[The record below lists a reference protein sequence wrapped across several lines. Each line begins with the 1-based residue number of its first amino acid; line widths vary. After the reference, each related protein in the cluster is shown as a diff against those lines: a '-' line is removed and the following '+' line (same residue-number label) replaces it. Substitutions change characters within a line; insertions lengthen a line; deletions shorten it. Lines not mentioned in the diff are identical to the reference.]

1 MLTFSIRQDSG
12 KDRKDNFG
20 FFVLPYLLLQL
31 STVHFIL
38 LSGHFKLK
46 YAQIEKKIKSINKYL
61 FKSSS
66 LRSNQSNR

>member
-1 MLTFSIRQDSG
+1 MITFPIRRDSG

-20 FFVLPYLLLQL
+20 FFVSPNLLLQL
-31 STVHFIL
+31 ITVHFIL
-38 LSGHFKLK
+38 LSVHFMLK
-46 YAQIEKKIKSINKYL
+46 YAQTEKNLKSKNKYL